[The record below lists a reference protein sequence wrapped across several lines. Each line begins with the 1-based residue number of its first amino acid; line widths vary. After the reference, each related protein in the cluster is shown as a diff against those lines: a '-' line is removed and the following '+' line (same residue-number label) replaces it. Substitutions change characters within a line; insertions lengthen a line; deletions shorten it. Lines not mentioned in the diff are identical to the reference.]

1 MQSVDV
7 TVIGGGRAG
16 CAAAIA
22 LSAAGRSVAVLERTH
37 YERVR
42 VGEIL
47 PPAAKP
53 ALCALGVWDR
63 FQDSGFTR
71 SPGIVSA
78 WGQAQPYANDYIA
91 NPYGH
96 GWHIDPSRF
105 DRMLADAARAAGAT
119 VHTGAGAASCRR
131 TDAGWLTIARAGD
144 QQLCLRSD
152 FVIDATGRPS
162 WLARRLGQRRLVY
175 DRLVAIVGVIDR
187 AEDEQTRDR
196 RTLIESDRDGWW
208 YSADLSKTR
217 GVGVYMTD
225 ADLLGARRRP
235 TDQWWHTAPLTRARI
250 GPTIDNVDLRIV
262 SAATSRLPTV
272 TDGARWLAIGD
283 AAIACDP
290 LWGQGIVSA
299 LASGR
304 SAAQALTG
312 RPEALAE
319 FAFAA
324 QRRFDD
330 YLRLRTHYYRRET
343 RWPHS
348 VFWARRRIGHP
359 QQTQSAMQ
367 DSTT

>member
-1 MQSVDV
+1 MQRVDV

-47 PPAAKP
+47 SPAAKP

-63 FQDSGFTR
+63 FQDSGFTP

-78 WGQAQPYANDYIA
+78 WGQAQPYPNDYIA

-105 DRMLADAARAAGAT
+105 DRMLADAARAAGAS

-131 TDAGWLTIARAGD
+131 TGGGWLTMAHAGD

-152 FVIDATGRPS
+152 FVIDATGRTS
-162 WLARRLGQRRLVY
+162 WLARRLGQRRLMY
-175 DRLVAIVGVIDR
+175 DRLVAIVGVIHR
-187 AEDEQTRDR
+187 ADDEQTRDR

-225 ADLLGARRRP
+225 ADLLGGGRCP
-235 TDQWWHTAPLTRARI
+235 KDQWRRTAPLTRARI
-250 GPTIDNVDLRIV
+250 GPTIDNVDFRIV
-262 SAATSRLPTV
+262 SAATSRLTTV
-272 TDGARWLAIGD
+272 TDGARWLAVGD

-299 LASGR
+299 LASGQ
-304 SAAQALTG
+304 SAAQAVTEG
-312 RPEALAE
+312 PEALAE
-319 FAFAA
+319 FGTAT
-324 QRRFDD
+324 QRRFND
-330 YLRLRTHYYRRET
+330 YLRSRTYYYRRET

-348 VFWARRRIGHP
+348 VFWARRQGGHA
-359 QQTQSAMQ
+359 QRTQSAMQ

>member
-1 MQSVDV
+1 MKLVDV

-37 YERVR
+37 YERAR

-63 FQDSGFTR
+63 FQDSGFTP

-78 WGQAQPYANDYIA
+78 WGQAQPYANDYIT
-91 NPYGH
+91 NPYGS

-105 DRMLADAARAAGAT
+105 DRMLADAARSAGAT

-131 TDAGWLTIARAGD
+131 TGDGWLTMARAGD

-152 FVIDATGRPS
+152 FVIDATGRRS

-175 DRLVAIVGVIDR
+175 DRLVAVVGVIDR
-187 AEDEQTRDR
+187 AEEEQTRDR
-196 RTLIESDRDGWW
+196 RTLIESGRDGWW

-217 GVGVYMTD
+217 GVCVYMTD
-225 ADLLGARRRP
+225 ADLLGARRCP
-235 TDQWWHTAPLTRARI
+235 KDQWRRSAPLTRARS
-250 GPTIDNVDLRIV
+250 GPTIDDVDLRIV
-262 SAATSRLPTV
+262 SAATSRLATV
-272 TDGARWLAIGD
+272 TDGARWLAVGD
-283 AAIACDP
+283 AAVACDP

-319 FAFAA
+319 FATAD
-324 QRRFDD
+324 QRRFND
-330 YLRLRTHYYRRET
+330 YLRLRAYYYRREN

-348 VFWARRRIGHP
+348 VFWARRRDGHA
-359 QQTQSAMQ
+359 QQTQFAMQ